1 MDVSGGARRC
11 GSECLGASSQT
22 DTFNAISGSM
32 VKSCYVKCWFGV
44 VCDFFGVFFFNTV
57 AFLVKMHFKMSKHS
71 AIVWS
76 Y

>member
-1 MDVSGGARRC
+1 MDVSGGARRW

-44 VCDFFGVFFFNTV
+44 ACDFFGGFLVCFFF
-57 AFLVKMHFKMSKHS
+57 KHS
-71 AIVWS
+71 SFSGKNAL
-76 Y
+76 